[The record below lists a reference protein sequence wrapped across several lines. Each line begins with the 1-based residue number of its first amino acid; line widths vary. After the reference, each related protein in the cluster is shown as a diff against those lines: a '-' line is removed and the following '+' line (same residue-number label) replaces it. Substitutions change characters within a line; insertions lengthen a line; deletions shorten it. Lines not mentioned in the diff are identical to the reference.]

1 MTTEQQVRFWIIGLL
16 VLLVA
21 MYFLS
26 SVLLPFA
33 AGMAVAYLLDP
44 TCDKLESWGLSRTL
58 ATVLVTLVFVLLL
71 LIFLLLVGPLLINQL
86 LSLLEALPRVV
97 DNLHGKLQSLFLTLQ
112 SRFDGDLMESVRQS
126 LQGSVGK
133 AVDWFTQLIGQI
145 ISGGVALVNLLS
157 LLFITPIVAFYLL
170 RDWDKLVAK
179 IDGWLPRHSH
189 ETIATL
195 MRDSDAI
202 IARYIR
208 GQALVCVILG
218 SFYMAGLMLAGLQY
232 GLVVGLVSGVLSFIP
247 YVGSIIGLVLSVGL
261 ALVQFDEI
269 HRIAIVAGVFFLGQ
283 FLEGNFITPKL
294 VGDSTQLHPVWVI
307 FALLAGGALF
317 GFLGVLLAIPVAAV
331 IGVLARFALKQYMAS
346 SLYGSKAEREAA
358 LEEDEG

>member
-1 MTTEQQVRFWIIGLL
+1 MTTEQQVRFWTIGLI

-58 ATVLVTLVFVLLL
+58 ATVLVTLGFVLLL

-97 DNLHGKLQSLFLTLQ
+97 DGLHGKLQSVFLALQ
-112 SRFDGDLMESVRQS
+112 DRFDGDIMQQVRES

-133 AVDWFTQLIGQI
+133 AVDWFTKLIGQI

-157 LLFITPIVAFYLL
+157 LIFITPIVAFYLL
-170 RDWDKLVAK
+170 RDWDKMVAR

-189 ETIATL
+189 DTL
-195 MRDSDAI
+195 VSLLKEADGI
-202 IARYIR
+202 IASYIR
-208 GQALVCVILG
+208 GQALVCVVLG
-218 SFYMAGLMLAGLQY
+218 GFYMVGLLLAGLQY
-232 GLVVGLVSGVLSFIP
+232 GLVVGLVSGLLSFVP
-247 YVGSIIGLVLSVGL
+247 FVGSITGLVLSVGL
-261 ALVQFDEI
+261 ALVQFDEFY
-269 HRIAIVAGVFFLGQ
+269 RVLIVAGIFFLGQ

-331 IGVLARFALKQYMAS
+331 IGVLVRFALKQYMNS
-346 SLYGSKAEREAA
+346 SLYGAPQKAEEEA
-358 LEEDEG
+358 E